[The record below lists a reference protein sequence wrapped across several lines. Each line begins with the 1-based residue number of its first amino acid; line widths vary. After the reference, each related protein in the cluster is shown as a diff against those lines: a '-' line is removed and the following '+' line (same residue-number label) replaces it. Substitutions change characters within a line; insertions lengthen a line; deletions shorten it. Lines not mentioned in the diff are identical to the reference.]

1 MHTNT
6 QKAIQT
12 YHLHITC
19 RDPQAGAQFLEL
31 QFQDTG
37 RSKPPAGAIKQIKE
51 SCQAET
57 HAQNNMQSVHWT
69 YIAFLFQT
77 TSHIVANIPRSQE
90 DLKPIISLQST
101 SELNINPLCR
111 IPRKHRWALASDC
124 VQKTIEVHA
133 AWILLQKKFNISW
146 NQLDLQGAH
155 STWNWRISIPSRL
168 QTHQLTNAAALSWN
182 ECSQFDSHGTRIK
195 QHIWIDLAC
204 QDAALPFSFAISSE
218 KPSAKYSL
226 RALW

>member
-133 AWILLQKKFNISW
+133 AWILLAEEIQYFLKPTRLARCTQHMKLTHLNTITVANS
-146 NQLDLQGAH
+146 
-155 STWNWRISIPSRL
+155 SIDQCCCL
-168 QTHQLTNAAALSWN
+168 IMKWV
-182 ECSQFDSHGTRIK
+182 
-195 QHIWIDLAC
+195 
-204 QDAALPFSFAISSE
+204 FSV
-218 KPSAKYSL
+218 
-226 RALW
+226 W